1 MGYTKDNKKGV
12 FQGVGRWI
20 RRQSAR
26 AKMAMGVFA
35 AVSSIAFLWLVV
47 HNHDNLFVA
56 SEVSHSVGIA
66 FLIYKLFKER
76 TCAGLSLKTQVLTA
90 LFLVFRLY
98 CSLIM
103 EYDIHTVLDT
113 ATLVTTLVVIFMIR
127 FKLRSTYMADKDTI
141 SLFLVIIPCAVLAFL
156 IHPKTNHCVL
166 NRLIWAFAAYLE
178 TISILPQ
185 LRLMQNTKIVESF
198 TANYVFALGVARFL
212 ACANWILHIIDSGG
226 SFLTRYGHG
235 YWPPMVVLCE
245 MIQAF
250 IFTDFCYYY
259 VKSVVGGDLLLRL
272 PSGVV

>member
-1 MGYTKDNKKGV
+1 MGYTKDKRKGV

-20 RRQSAR
+20 RRQSPR
-26 AKMAMGVFA
+26 VKTTMGVFV
-35 AVSSIAFLWLVV
+35 AVTSFIFLWLVV
-47 HNHDNLFVA
+47 HNHDNLFVI
-56 SEVSHSVGIA
+56 SEVSHFIGIA

-90 LFLVFRLY
+90 IFLAFRLY

-103 EYDIHTVLDT
+103 EYDIHTLLDT

-127 FKLRSTYMADKDTI
+127 FKLKSTYMADKDTI
-141 SLFLVIIPCAVLAFL
+141 SLLLVIIPCAVLAFL
-156 IHPKTNHCVL
+156 IHPQTNHYFV
-166 NRLIWAFAAYLE
+166 NRLIWAFSAYLE
-178 TISILPQ
+178 TVSILPQ
-185 LRLMQNTKIVESF
+185 LRVMQNTKIVESF

-226 SFLTRYGHG
+226 SFLTRYGNG

-245 MIQAF
+245 MIQTF

-259 VKSVVGGDLLLRL
+259 VKSVMGGDLLLRL